1 MILKFLIFLLSVVR
15 FSKALVKCNGKVS
28 KIQLC
33 SLQNDAYDQSIPPWS
48 PGNPMILYSY
58 VTVYKI
64 AELHEEENTITLN
77 FLLSVVWYD
86 TRLSL
91 EDNNP
96 NKSSKWYEVNEFD
109 ETQIFTPTLE
119 ISGTKTIVR
128 TRKYGAI
135 DQDYFWYFH
144 PENMMEYQQS
154 LKVKIYCSIDFKH
167 FPFDSHTC
175 DLNFGASGIT
185 INALKM
191 NATTMNYKNQSVK
204 YNEGLLHMKQSRL
217 PFDIS
222 LESLEP
228 FEYVQRGLTFSYAGM
243 RIHFTRNDFGV
254 LIGGYYGPT
263 AIFSMLSLVS
273 YSIKADI
280 VSTLKFLLY
289 IPYVGPVWQ
298 YIPCWSCLG
307 ILKKKYVFS
316 CSQMRSTTQ
325 NR

>member
-1 MILKFLIFLLSVVR
+1 MNILCFHVQSNLECLSMSLIFLIFLLFVVR
-15 FSKALVKCNGKVS
+15 FSNALVKCNGKVS

-33 SLQNDAYDQSIPPWS
+33 SLQNDEYDEGIPPWS
-48 PGNPMILYSY
+48 PGNPMILNSY
-58 VTVYKI
+58 ITVYKI
-64 AELHEEENTITLN
+64 AELNEEENTITLN

-96 NKSSKWYEVNEFD
+96 NKSSKWYAVNEYD

-135 DQDYFWYFH
+135 DKDYFWYFH

-154 LKVKIYCSIDFKH
+154 LKVKMYCSIDFKH

-175 DLNFGASGIT
+175 DLNFGASG
-185 INALKM
+185 NEAQVLKM
-191 NATTMNYKNQSVK
+191 NAPIIDHENQSVSHHD
-204 YNEGLLHMKQSRL
+204 GLLHMRQSRL
-217 PFDIS
+217 PFDIT

-280 VSTLKFLLY
+280 VSTYSKSLPKTICNSDQKFSV
-289 IPYVGPVWQ
+289 IPE
-298 YIPCWSCLG
+298 
-307 ILKKKYVFS
+307 K
-316 CSQMRSTTQ
+316 
-325 NR
+325 

>member
-1 MILKFLIFLLSVVR
+1 MSLKCLVLLLSV
-15 FSKALVKCNGKVS
+15 
-28 KIQLC
+28 
-33 SLQNDAYDQSIPPWS
+33 PPWS
-48 PGNPMILYSY
+48 PGNPMVLKSS

-64 AELHEEENTITLN
+64 TELNEEENTITLN

-91 EDNNP
+91 ESNNP
-96 NKSSKWYEVNEFD
+96 NKSIKWYAVNEFD
-109 ETQIFTPTLE
+109 QTQIFTKTLE

-135 DQDYFWYFH
+135 DKDYFWYFH

-154 LKVKIYCSIDFKH
+154 LKVTIYCSINFKH
-167 FPFDSHTC
+167 FPFDYHNC

-191 NATTMNYKNQSVK
+191 STTAMNYKNQSVSHD
-204 YNEGLLHMKQSRL
+204 EGLLHMKQSRL

-222 LESLEP
+222 LESLKP
-228 FEYVQRGLTFSYAGM
+228 FEYVEGGMKYSYAGM
-243 RIHFTRNDFGV
+243 RIHLTRNDFGV

-263 AIFSMLSLVS
+263 IIFSMLSLVS

-280 VSTLKFLLY
+280 VS
-289 IPYVGPVWQ
+289 
-298 YIPCWSCLG
+298 
-307 ILKKKYVFS
+307 
-316 CSQMRSTTQ
+316 
-325 NR
+325 N

>member
-1 MILKFLIFLLSVVR
+1 MSLKFLIFLLSVVR

-33 SLQNDAYDQSIPPWS
+33 SLQNDEYDESIPPWS

-58 VTVYKI
+58 ITVYKI

-135 DQDYFWYFH
+135 DKDYFWYFH
-144 PENMMEYQQS
+144 TDNMMEYQQS

-167 FPFDSHTC
+167 FPFDSHNC

-191 NATTMNYKNQSVK
+191 IATTMNYKNQSVK

-228 FEYVQRGLTFSYAGM
+228 FEYVQGGYKYSYAGM
-243 RIHFTRNDFGV
+243 RLHFTRNDFGV

-263 AIFSMLSLVS
+263 IIFSTLSLVS
-273 YSIKADI
+273 YSIKADM
-280 VSTLKFLLY
+280 VST
-289 IPYVGPVWQ
+289 
-298 YIPCWSCLG
+298 
-307 ILKKKYVFS
+307 
-316 CSQMRSTTQ
+316 
-325 NR
+325 

>member
-1 MILKFLIFLLSVVR
+1 MSLKFLILLLSVAR
-15 FSKALVKCNGKVS
+15 FNNALLEKCYEKVL

-33 SLQNDAYDQSIPPWS
+33 DLHKDEYNKGIPPFS
-48 PGNPMILYSY
+48 LGNPMILKSA
-58 VTVYKI
+58 VTVYEI
-64 AELHEEENTITLN
+64 AELNEEENSITLN
-77 FLLSVVWYD
+77 FLLAVIWYD
-86 TRLSL
+86 TRLGL
-91 EDNNP
+91 ESINP
-96 NKSSKWYEVNEFD
+96 NQSLRWYAVNEFD
-109 ETQIFTPTLE
+109 QTQIFTPTLE
-119 ISGTKTIVR
+119 IRRAKTIVR
-128 TRKYGAI
+128 KRKYGAI
-135 DQDYFWYFH
+135 DKDYFWYFH

-154 LKVKIYCSIDFKH
+154 LKVTIYCSMDFKH

-228 FEYVQRGLTFSYAGM
+228 FEYVQGGYKYSYAGM
-243 RIHFTRNDFGV
+243 SLHLTRNDFGV

-263 AIFSMLSLVS
+263 IIFSTLSLVS

-280 VSTLKFLLY
+280 VS
-289 IPYVGPVWQ
+289 
-298 YIPCWSCLG
+298 
-307 ILKKKYVFS
+307 
-316 CSQMRSTTQ
+316 
-325 NR
+325 N

>member
-1 MILKFLIFLLSVVR
+1 MSLKLLILLLSVVR
-15 FSKALVKCNGKVS
+15 FSNALVKCNGKVS

-33 SLQNDAYDQSIPPWS
+33 NLQDDEYDEGVPPWS
-48 PGNPMILYSY
+48 PGNPMILKSSI
-58 VTVYKI
+58 TVYKI
-64 AELHEEENTITLN
+64 AELNEEENTITLN

-91 EDNNP
+91 ESNNP
-96 NKSSKWYEVNEFD
+96 NKSIKWYAVNEFD
-109 ETQIFTPTLE
+109 QTQIFTPTLE

-135 DQDYFWYFH
+135 DKDYFWYFH
-144 PENMMEYQQS
+144 TDNMMEYQQS

-167 FPFDSHTC
+167 FPFDSHNC

-191 NATTMNYKNQSVK
+191 SATTMNYKNLSVSHD
-204 YNEGLLHMKQSRL
+204 EGLLRMKQSRL

-222 LESLEP
+222 LESLKP
-228 FEYVQRGLTFSYAGM
+228 FEYIQGGMRYSYAGM
-243 RIHFTRNDFGV
+243 RLHLTRNDFGV

-263 AIFSMLSLVS
+263 IIFSMLSLVS

-280 VSTLKFLLY
+280 VS
-289 IPYVGPVWQ
+289 
-298 YIPCWSCLG
+298 
-307 ILKKKYVFS
+307 
-316 CSQMRSTTQ
+316 
-325 NR
+325 N

>member
-1 MILKFLIFLLSVVR
+1 MSLKLLILLLSVIR
-15 FSKALVKCNGKVS
+15 LSTALVKCNGKVS

-33 SLQNDAYDQSIPPWS
+33 NLQNDEYDEGIPPWS
-48 PGNPMILYSY
+48 PENPMILKSS
-58 VTVYKI
+58 VTVHKI
-64 AELHEEENTITLN
+64 AELNEEENTISLN

-91 EDNNP
+91 ESNNP
-96 NKSSKWYEVNEFD
+96 NKSINWYAVNKFD
-109 ETQIFTPTLE
+109 QTQIFTPTLE

-135 DQDYFWYFH
+135 DKDYFWYFH

-154 LKVKIYCSIDFKH
+154 LKVTIYCSMDFKH
-167 FPFDSHTC
+167 FPFDSHNC

-185 INALKM
+185 NNALKM
-191 NATTMNYKNQSVK
+191 DPTTINYKNQSVN
-204 YNEGLLHMKQSRL
+204 YNEGLLSVKQSCL

-228 FEYVQRGLTFSYAGM
+228 FEYIQGGMKYSYAGI
-243 RIHFTRNDFGV
+243 RLHLTRNDFGV

-263 AIFSMLSLVS
+263 MIFSMLSLVS

-280 VSTLKFLLY
+280 VRT
-289 IPYVGPVWQ
+289 
-298 YIPCWSCLG
+298 
-307 ILKKKYVFS
+307 
-316 CSQMRSTTQ
+316 
-325 NR
+325 